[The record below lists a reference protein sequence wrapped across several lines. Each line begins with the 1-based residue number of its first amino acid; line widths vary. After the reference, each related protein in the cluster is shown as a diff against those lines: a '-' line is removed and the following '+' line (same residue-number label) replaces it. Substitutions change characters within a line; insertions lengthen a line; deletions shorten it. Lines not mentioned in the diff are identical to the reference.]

1 MRKILSIIICSVLLL
16 SLFSMTS
23 LATPKITLDEAK
35 ELITKMNGFHLI
47 LRSTSGDINV
57 EELGGTE
64 VTDKET
70 LDRLLKLIRF
80 EPNDDLVFYLLDG
93 DYGKPSFWYDH
104 IGKFLT
110 DDYIQ
115 NNVQFNWAIFMLDDK
130 MYRVD
135 SLFYCGGPVVVPSLI
150 PKSSLDECI
159 KVVDSDTVLLKADY
173 MNLEQKWLP
182 IDFEYTENG
191 WRISGGEGAEQF
203 MRFASVR
210 DIENPETGD
219 GVTVIIAC
227 LAVSMLGVGITVK
240 KRRYTNIA

>member
-1 MRKILSIIICSVLLL
+1 MKKRILLL
-16 SLFSMTS
+16 ICFVFISFSLLNISP
-23 LATPKITLDEAK
+23 LAEQAITKSEAK
-35 ELITKMNGFHLI
+35 ELITKMNGFHLT
-47 LRSTSGDINV
+47 LRERCGDIDV
-57 EELGGTE
+57 DKLSGTK

-70 LDRLLKLIRF
+70 FDRLLKLSKL
-80 EPNDDLVFYLLDG
+80 EPHDDLVFYLLDG

-135 SLFYCGGPVVVPSLI
+135 SLFYWGGPPVPSLI
-150 PKSSLDECI
+150 PESSLDECI

-173 MNLEQKWLP
+173 MNQEQKWLP

-203 MRFASVR
+203 MYFASVR
-210 DIENPETGD
+210 DTENPETGD
-219 GVTVIIAC
+219 DAVIITVC
-227 LAVSMLGVGITVK
+227 MTVSVIGIAYGVN
-240 KRRYTNIA
+240 KRRFAKCE

>member
-1 MRKILSIIICSVLLL
+1 MKRLL
-16 SLFSMTS
+16 SLF
-23 LATPKITLDEAK
+23 LCITLFSPLLLISVSAEQAITKSEAA
-35 ELITKMNGFHLI
+35 ELITKMNGFHLT
-47 LRSTSGDINV
+47 LRERCGDIDV
-57 EELGGTE
+57 EKLGGTE

-70 LDRLLKLIRF
+70 FDRLLELIRF

-135 SLFYCGGPVVVPSLI
+135 SLFYWGPVVPSLI
-150 PKSSLDECI
+150 PESSLDECI

-173 MNLEQKWLP
+173 MNQEQKWLP

-227 LAVSMLGVGITVK
+227 LAVSMLGVVATVK
-240 KRRYTNIA
+240 KRRSTNIA

>member
-1 MRKILSIIICSVLLL
+1 MKRLISLFICVTLFSPLLL
-16 SLFSMTS
+16 ISAS
-23 LATPKITLDEAK
+23 AEQAITKSEAA

-115 NNVQFNWAIFMLDDK
+115 NNVQFNWAIFMLDNK

-135 SLFYCGGPVVVPSLI
+135 SLFYWGGPVVPHLI
-150 PKSSLDECI
+150 PESSLDECI
-159 KVVDSDTVLLKADY
+159 TVVDSDTVLLKADY

-203 MRFASVR
+203 MYFASVKEN
-210 DIENPETGD
+210 ENPETAD
-219 GVTVIIAC
+219 SITPVIAC
-227 LAVSMLGVGITVK
+227 LAVSLLGVGLTVK

>member
-1 MRKILSIIICSVLLL
+1 MKRLL
-16 SLFSMTS
+16 SLF
-23 LATPKITLDEAK
+23 LCITLFSPLLLISVSAEQAITKSEAA
-35 ELITKMNGFHLI
+35 ELITKMNGFHLT
-47 LRSTSGDINV
+47 LRARTGDIDLDK
-57 EELGGTE
+57 LGGTE

-70 LDRLLKLIRF
+70 FNRLLNLFRF
-80 EPNDDLVFYLLDG
+80 EPPDDLVFYLLDG

-135 SLFYCGGPVVVPSLI
+135 SQFYEGGPPVPRLI
-150 PKSSLDECI
+150 SESTLDECI

-173 MNLEQKWLP
+173 MNQEQKWLP

-191 WRISGGEGAEQF
+191 WRISGGKATEQF
-203 MRFASVR
+203 MYFASVR
-210 DIENPETGD
+210 DTENPETGD

-227 LAVSMLGVGITVK
+227 LAVSMLGVGAVIK

>member
-1 MRKILSIIICSVLLL
+1 MKKRILLL
-16 SLFSMTS
+16 ICFVLISFSLLNISP
-23 LATPKITLDEAK
+23 LAEQAITKSEAK
-35 ELITKMNGFHLI
+35 ELITKLEGFHLI
-47 LRSTSGDINV
+47 LRETSGDINV
-57 EELGGTE
+57 DKLGGTE

-70 LDRLLKLIRF
+70 FDRLLKLIRF

-135 SLFYCGGPVVVPSLI
+135 SLFYWGPVVPSLI
-150 PKSSLDECI
+150 PESSLDECI

-173 MNLEQKWLP
+173 MNQEQKWLP

-203 MRFASVR
+203 MYFASVR
-210 DIENPETGD
+210 DTENPETGD

-227 LAVSMLGVGITVK
+227 LALSLLGVGLTVK

>member
-1 MRKILSIIICSVLLL
+1 MKIRIVLLICFTLISL
-16 SLFSMTS
+16 SLFNIAPM
-23 LATPKITLDEAK
+23 AERAITKSEAK
-35 ELITKMNGFHLI
+35 ELITKMNGFHLT
-47 LRSTSGDINV
+47 LRETSGDINIDK
-57 EELGGTE
+57 LGGTE

-70 LDRLLKLIRF
+70 FNRLLNLFRF
-80 EPNDDLVFYLLDG
+80 EPPDDLVFYLLDG

-135 SLFYCGGPVVVPSLI
+135 SQFYEGWPPVPRLI
-150 PKSSLDECI
+150 SESTLDEYI

-173 MNLEQKWLP
+173 MNQEQKWLP
-182 IDFEYTENG
+182 INFEYTENG

-203 MRFASVR
+203 MYFASVR
-210 DIENPETGD
+210 DTENPETGD
-219 GVTVIIAC
+219 GATVIIAC
-227 LAVSMLGVGITVK
+227 LAVSLLGVGITVK
-240 KRRYTNIA
+240 KRRYMNIA

>member
-1 MRKILSIIICSVLLL
+1 MKRLISLFLCVALFSPLLL
-16 SLFSMTS
+16 ISAS
-23 LATPKITLDEAK
+23 AEQAITKTEAA
-35 ELITKMNGFHLI
+35 ELITKMNGFHLT
-47 LRSTSGDINV
+47 LRERCGDIDV
-57 EELGGTE
+57 EKLGGTE

-70 LDRLLKLIRF
+70 FDRLLELIRF

-135 SLFYCGGPVVVPSLI
+135 SLFYLGPPVPSLI
-150 PKSSLDECI
+150 PESSLDECI

-173 MNLEQKWLP
+173 MNQEQKWLP

-203 MRFASVR
+203 MYFASVR
-210 DIENPETGD
+210 DTENPETDD

-227 LAVSMLGVGITVK
+227 LAVSMLGVGITVR
-240 KRRYTNIA
+240 KRRYMNIT

>member
-1 MRKILSIIICSVLLL
+1 MKKRILLL
-16 SLFSMTS
+16 ICFVFISFSLLNISP
-23 LATPKITLDEAK
+23 LAEQAITKSEAK
-35 ELITKMNGFHLI
+35 ELITKMNGFHLT
-47 LRSTSGDINV
+47 LRERCGDIDV
-57 EELGGTE
+57 DKLGGTE

-70 LDRLLKLIRF
+70 FDRLLELIRF

-135 SLFYCGGPVVVPSLI
+135 SLFYCGGPPVPSLI
-150 PKSSLDECI
+150 PESSLDECI

-173 MNLEQKWLP
+173 MNQEQKWLP

-191 WRISGGEGAEQF
+191 WRISGGEGTEQF
-203 MRFASVR
+203 MYFASAKEN
-210 DIENPETGD
+210 ENPETGD
-219 GVTVIIAC
+219 GVTVIITC
-227 LAVSMLGVGITVK
+227 VAVSLLGVGATVK